1 MTTSLALFF
10 DNLTKNIIP
19 NKEDIELEGGLCMPL
34 RLDDEFIE
42 ECELVTVVNIVINK
56 ENSYD

>member
-1 MTTSLALFF
+1 MALRNRA
-10 DNLTKNIIP
+10 DVERENP